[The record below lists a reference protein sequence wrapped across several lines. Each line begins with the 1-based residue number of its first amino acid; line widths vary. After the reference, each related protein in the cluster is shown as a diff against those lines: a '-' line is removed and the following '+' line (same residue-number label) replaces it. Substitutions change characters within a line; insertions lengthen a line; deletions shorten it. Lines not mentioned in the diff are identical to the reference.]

1 MKKIMLLSFIISA
14 SIFASNIEKA
24 ETVKLDKSIIN
35 PDYIEVEKLK
45 STKNVIVI
53 NKQDI
58 DEKGYTSVS
67 QVLNDVPGITVGTSS
82 WGEID
87 IRGQGDQAAKNIQV
101 MVDGAPVTA
110 LVNHPFT
117 MNYDVVPVEQI
128 EKIEVIPGG
137 GSVLYGSGTAGGV
150 INITTNLKSMD
161 KPVNK
166 VGYEFTI
173 DKEKKY
179 YTNLGTKINDDLT
192 VQLNYSNSKKDWY
205 FVDTYTNSEYFSG
218 GFRYK
223 ISDNQAFTF
232 KYSKL
237 EEDGQFIKTV
247 SKSNLEKYGHEYK
260 PDYSNVTVGVDEHGM
275 KILKRKR
282 MYLSSNREEDN
293 FKGTYALNITDD
305 VTLSI
310 DGFKVKGYF
319 TNNDDEDTKMYY
331 DTIGSK
337 AKLNIKYGEKSSILF
352 GADYFKQKASLGYN
366 DYRSKKVSEGDVAV
380 NGQIVED
387 NFIKYNGKLAYK
399 EVPLTFN
406 YEKLTKAIYFLN
418 VSKIYDFE
426 FTQGV
431 RYDVTDWNFDKNAAD
446 GKGEET
452 SHRVNQNYEVSAAYN
467 YRDTGK
473 VFARYE
479 RGFTGPDGQ
488 QISDRIIDA
497 NGNKIYVKT
506 DAEDEIFDMYEVG
519 IRDYILG
526 SAISLTGFYTKTD
539 NQMNRVYVNGIKESR
554 TVNYLATERY
564 GVEFTANQVFGK
576 LSLEEGYTYLKGKS
590 SYNDKGKQALEEG
603 KRIDWSDSGLQKVP
617 KHMITIKADYNIT
630 DNLVTGVAWKYTG
643 SYNNYYSEASREED
657 DVVKS
662 HTVVDFSIRYNN
674 PNGISVYGGI
684 NNLFNETY
692 YGYTTAGQYGSV
704 VPEFGRTYYAGASY
718 TF

>member
-1 MKKIMLLSFIISA
+1 MKRVVLFYCILNSLIMAQDIQLGQSIIS
-14 SIFASNIEKA
+14 
-24 ETVKLDKSIIN
+24 

-45 STKNVIVI
+45 PTKNVIVI

-67 QVLNDVPGITVGTSS
+67 QVLNDVPGITVGTSA

-101 MVDGAPVTA
+101 MVDGAPITA

-128 EKIEVIPGG
+128 EKIEIIPGG
-137 GSVLYGSGTAGGV
+137 SSVLYGSGTAGGV

-223 ISDNQAFTF
+223 LSDNQDFTF
-232 KYSKL
+232 KYSRL
-237 EEDGQFIKTV
+237 EEDGQFVKTV
-247 SKSNLEKYGHEYK
+247 SKSNLEKYGHEYR
-260 PDYSNVTVGVDEHGM
+260 PPYSNITIGVDENGM
-275 KILKRKR
+275 KILKNKR
-282 MYLSSNREEDN
+282 RYLSSDREEDN

-305 VTLSI
+305 ITLSI
-310 DGFKVKGYF
+310 DGFKVKGFF
-319 TNNDDEDTKMYY
+319 TNNDDDDTKMYY

-352 GADYFKQKASLGYN
+352 GADYFKQKANLEYN
-366 DYRSKKVSEGDVAV
+366 DYRIRKISNGDKPV
-380 NGQIVED
+380 NGQVVD
-387 NFIKYNGKLAYK
+387 NKGYITYNGKPTYK

-418 VSKIYDFE
+418 ISKISDFE
-426 FTQGV
+426 FTQGA
-431 RYDVTDWNFDKNAAD
+431 RYDITDWSFDKNAAD

-452 SHRVNQNYEVSAAYN
+452 SHRVNQNYEISAAYN

-497 NGNKIYVKT
+497 NGNKVYVKT
-506 DAEDEIFDMYEVG
+506 DAEDEIFDIYEVG
-519 IRDYILG
+519 LRDYIFG

-539 NQMNRVYVNGIKESR
+539 NQMNRVYINGIKESR
-554 TVNYLATERY
+554 TVNYLETERY
-564 GVEFTANQVFGK
+564 GVEFTANQVFGNF
-576 LSLEEGYTYLKGKS
+576 SFEEGYTYLKGKS
-590 SYNDKGKQALEEG
+590 SYNDKGKQAVDEG

-630 DNLVTGVAWKYTG
+630 DNLVTGVAWRYTG
-643 SYNNYYSEASREED
+643 SYNNFYSETNRQED
-657 DVVKS
+657 DIVKS

-692 YGYTTAGQYGSV
+692 YGYTTAGQYGTV
-704 VPEFGRTYYAGASY
+704 VPEFGRTYYLGASY